1 MLREEMPEW
10 LKQHI
15 EFQNRVDNWDKNR
28 STVFAD
34 KREAA
39 YQFALEVL
47 DADPVKAR
55 EFINRT
61 NIQWDIIK
69 SYFRHLKQ
77 KVGRMAFSEWL
88 QKHMVHCKVCGNEDY
103 GGYWCRPCIHHDFC
117 CECCILMGA
126 PNYSVGMAIIG
137 KRKCQY
143 CGTEFTDVIDSGSS
157 TNLGLGAKLIKTDD
171 KKSTCPK
178 CGR

>member
-1 MLREEMPEW
+1 MPEW

-15 EFQNRVDNWDKNR
+15 EFRNRVNNWDKGR
-28 STVFAD
+28 SAVFTD

-55 EFINRT
+55 EFINR
-61 NIQWDIIK
+61 NIQWAVIK
-69 SYFRHLKQ
+69 SYFMHGKL
-77 KVGRMAFSEWL
+77 
-88 QKHMVHCKVCGNEDY
+88 VHCKVCGNEDY
-103 GGYWCRPCIHHDFC
+103 GGYWCGPCIHHDFC
-117 CECCILMGA
+117 CECCILMGI
-126 PNYSVGMAIIG
+126 PYYSGGIAIIG
-137 KRKCQY
+137 TRKCQY
-143 CGTEFTDVIDSGSS
+143 CGTKFTDVIRSGSS
-157 TNLGLGAKLIKTDD
+157 TNLGLGAKLIKTDN